1 MKLEELQVYQLSM
14 EMGER
19 VWNIVIKWD
28 YFPKD
33 TIGKQL
39 NRKLL
44 SEDDN
49 KYFELQIKN
58 ISVKLNNYI
67 KSIGK

>member
-19 VWNIVIKWD
+19 VWSIVIKWD
-28 YFPKD
+28 YFAKAY
-33 TIGKQL
+33 
-39 NRKLL
+39 NMKLL
-44 SEDDN
+44 SDDDY
-49 KYFELQIKN
+49 KYFESQIKN

-67 KSIGK
+67 KSVG